1 VYRKLLEKLIR
12 RIFWRKLR
20 KKQGLPQE
28 KLAELARI
36 DPKSIIEIEGGK
48 RNPTLKTIRKIA
60 TALKVK
66 ASKLL
71 TF

>member
-1 VYRKLLEKLIR
+1 MATIFQKTGSNIRKIR
-12 RIFWRKLR
+12 
-20 KKQGLPQE
+20 KQLGYTQE
-28 KLAELARI
+28 KLAALVKM

-66 ASKLL
+66 QSRLIQ
-71 TF
+71 

>member
-1 VYRKLLEKLIR
+1 MATIYKKIGEKIRKT
-12 RIFWRKLR
+12 R
-20 KKQGLPQE
+20 KKQGLTQE

-60 TALKVK
+60 SSLKIK
-66 ASKLL
+66 PSELL
-71 TF
+71 